1 MTHKTTAGDSLPL
14 AATEYWQQQA
24 LLCQWFSTLLSREL
38 SEAELQAYQSGD
50 ANPLLDELAR
60 QPTLSEPAKRLRQAI
75 GTLSLLG
82 HPRLELAADFA
93 GLFLSDARHSPAPYA
108 SLYQDS
114 GTFNGPAA
122 QRMQQR
128 LAAAGYA
135 VDGDFKEPADHLAV
149 MLDYLAEGYRRL
161 ADASTPEAEADLK
174 LFVKEELAS
183 WLPELSRRAQQTDTA
198 SDFYPALLALLTAFC
213 RQP

>member
-1 MTHKTTAGDSLPL
+1 MTHSTTAGDSLPL
-14 AATEYWQQQA
+14 NATEYWQQQA

-38 SEAELQAYQSGD
+38 SEAELKAYQGGD
-50 ANPLLDELAR
+50 ADPLLDELAL
-60 QPTLSEPAKRLRQAI
+60 QPALAEPTSRLHQAI
-75 GTLSLLG
+75 GLLSLLA

-108 SLYQDS
+108 SLYQDK

-122 QRMQQR
+122 QRMASR

-161 ADASTPEAEADLK
+161 AMAPTPEAEADLK
-174 LFVKEELAS
+174 RFVGEELAS
-183 WLPELSRRAQQTDTA
+183 WLPELSRRAQNTDTA
-198 SDFYPALLALLTAFC
+198 SDFYPALVTLITAFC
-213 RQP
+213 QHV